1 MAGDDPRHDD
11 STPPKTAV
19 SRRRFLAGVGATVA
33 AAGGATRGTSLAEAA
48 ESPSST
54 TVGTDFEYLYR
65 TVPLG
70 ERIPTSVQVA
80 DAATLDQIAD
90 EGTGFRSVTDP
101 VPGAYVEL
109 TRSEAVRV
117 YQTAGVEAMR
127 FAPGANPF
135 WQLDAYPERV
145 FPDSTDAMDYIAY
158 DEALAGIDALAADN
172 PNRVNVRTVG
182 QSPGHTDVVTDS
194 PERYDVTLV
203 ELTNDV
209 DDDAAMA
216 AKTKVLCSLGIHGD
230 ERSGVE
236 AGLRF
241 LEDVLDGNEPDVESR
256 LDDVAVLFV
265 LPNPDGWASR
275 SRLTDVDGASSTF
288 KRVNASGVD
297 PNRQYPT
304 VGYVDPD
311 HNPADPNGSNLVDDD
326 PGIDGDVDARYTDAV
341 PDALGVVEA
350 LREYENYSFAADF
363 HGMFGSENMVEGLLM
378 NDSYQ
383 PVEHAKLDALNDA
396 LDDALAASV
405 GPLLSENEAALG
417 EGADARAPRTRGI
430 PETSYAY
437 GTILDTI
444 GYTTTGG
451 FGSWFSDAIESGGVD
466 AMGISF
472 EMALDNRNGGE
483 MAFIPGLN
491 EVHVVAYRTC
501 MRELVRNAGAT
512 TDGTIDSKG
521 RSTAYVDS
529 DALTRTSADLRV
541 DRSTRVERDAFTVQ
555 VPEDGTTVAL
565 DGAAANP
572 ERAGSGGR
580 LHVGVT
586 PAHGREVRARLRDPT
601 GSDRATL
608 AATGGGLQHGARV
621 GVDDAPAGNWSLDLD
636 ADAATTVAVRTTRV
650 VADGAPAPMAVLGYE
665 QRPYEVTPLSYLD
678 AYGDA
683 LAADGVAAES
693 VDAVA
698 NGALVDGGTPAV
710 DNLVVSHDDGADDAA
725 YVAAVEAFVNAGGR
739 LVVTDTGTRLLGALD
754 AGGAS
759 AIADADVRRVTR
771 NAATL
776 DRKQGGRLLDGVR
789 DIETEV
795 WKATPLGYRT
805 RNEAELS
812 LVDESAFRSAGGD
825 IAATT
830 DGDVVLGELDGVV
843 VVGSLLPAPGQEN
856 LHPFGLYGSA
866 LSSMGH
872 RLLVNALGHDQ
883 PAASG
888 ERPAGD
894 GGQLAAS
901 GDRPAANGGGSR

>member
-1 MAGDDPRHDD
+1 MAGSDERHDE
-11 STPPKTAV
+11 STLPTGTV
-19 SRRRFLAGVGATVA
+19 SRRRFLAGVGATAA
-33 AAGGATRGTSLAEAA
+33 AAGGATHATSIAEAA
-48 ESPSST
+48 NESSST

-65 TVPLG
+65 NTPLG

-80 DAATLDQIAD
+80 NATTLDQISD
-90 EGTGFRSVTDP
+90 EGTGFRSATDP

-109 TRSEAVRV
+109 ARSEAVRV
-117 YQTAGVEAMR
+117 YQTDGVEAMR

-135 WQLDAYPERV
+135 WQLDEYPGRV
-145 FPDSTDAMDYIAY
+145 FPESADAMDYIAY

-172 PNRVNVRTVG
+172 PDRVNVRTVG

-203 ELTNDV
+203 ELTNEV
-209 DDDAAMA
+209 ADDAAMA

-230 ERSGVE
+230 ERAGVE

-241 LEDVLDGNEPDVESR
+241 LEDVLDGNEPDVASR

-265 LPNPDGWASR
+265 LPNPDGWVSR
-275 SRLTDVDGASSTF
+275 GRLTDVSGASSTF

-304 VGYVDPD
+304 VGYIDPD
-311 HNPADPNGSNLVDDD
+311 HNPADPNGTNLVDDD
-326 PGIDGDVDARYTDAV
+326 AGIDDDVDAQYTDTV

-363 HGMFGSENMVEGLLM
+363 HGMFGSENMIEGLMM

-383 PVEHAKLDALNDA
+383 PREHAKLDELNEA
-396 LDDALAASV
+396 LDASLAETV
-405 GPLLSENEAALG
+405 GPLLSENEAALR
-417 EGADARAPRTRGI
+417 EGANARAPRTRGI
-430 PETSYAY
+430 PRNSYAY

-451 FGSWFSDAIESGGVD
+451 FGSWFSDALDRGGVD
-466 AMGISF
+466 AIGVSF
-472 EMALDNRNGGE
+472 EMALDNRNGGG
-483 MAFIPGLN
+483 MDFIPGLN
-491 EVHVVAYRTC
+491 EVQVVAYRTC
-501 MRELVRNAGAT
+501 MREMIVNADAT
-512 TDGTIDSKG
+512 TDGAIDARE

-529 DALTRTSADLRV
+529 DVLTRSSADLNV
-541 DRSTRVERDAFTVQ
+541 DPATTVERDAFTVQ
-555 VPEDGTTVAL
+555 VPQDGTTVAL

-572 ERAGSGGR
+572 DSATSSGR

-586 PAHGREVRARLRDPT
+586 PAHGRAVRAHLRDPA
-601 GSDRATL
+601 GGDRATVD
-608 AATGGGLQHGARV
+608 ATGGGLQHGARV
-621 GVDDAPAGNWSLDLD
+621 AVDDAPGGRWRLDLD
-636 ADAATTVAVRTTRV
+636 ADAPTTVAVRTTRV
-650 VADGAPAPMAVLGYE
+650 IADGTPAPAPVLGYE

-683 LAADGVAAES
+683 LSADDVAAES

-698 NGALVDGGTPAV
+698 NGALLDGGTPAV
-710 DNLVVSHDDGADDAA
+710 DNLVVPHDDGVNDAA
-725 YVAAVEAFVNAGGR
+725 YVDAVESFVDAGGR

-759 AIADADVRRVTR
+759 AIRGSDVSRVTR

-776 DRKQGGRLLDGVR
+776 GRKRGGRLLDGVR
-789 DIETEV
+789 DIEKEI

-825 IAATT
+825 VAATNG
-830 DGDVVLGELDGVV
+830 GDVVLGELDGIA
-843 VVGSLLPAPGQEN
+843 VVGSLLPAPGQRN
-856 LHPFGLYGSA
+856 IHPFGLYGSA

-872 RLLVNALGHDQ
+872 QLLVNALGHEQ
-883 PAASG
+883 PATS
-888 ERPAGD
+888 
-894 GGQLAAS
+894 
-901 GDRPAANGGGSR
+901 GGGSR